1 MAGWKFFIDGI
12 KVDEPIGW
20 DAVEFMAKRLE
31 FHGIDQPF
39 TTDISFIGKGAKI
52 LKSYFDSGFIN
63 DNIPFQ
69 ITSNQIVNGLPY
81 SFDGYIN
88 MAIYSEVNTCDTQGW
103 QITVGIIEDP
113 FRENFLTRQD
123 VEIDLLTLKNL
134 DQDDIDSLVLTEVRL
149 HSQQLYLQGIGKD
162 SLEVNVNASNGV
174 TIPIYFDNSD
184 FKGPFGNTFDSTGLS
199 LADTNVW
206 FQNNAGYTRIIE
218 FKFNVKVEGTLF
230 NSGGIGGL
238 FGIQALIYNS
248 DNSLAGFI
256 NFGFSPAFTFVGQT
270 FTLDIT
276 APSSYQNVTLLSGQR
291 IQMVVKT
298 SSGLVFC
305 DFKVFAGSKLIV
317 REFSTATAS
326 LCNGLY
332 IYDFLH
338 RILEIITGNSN
349 PLVSDYFALGS
360 GLMWNNFITTGFY
373 IRNGQLLEETN
384 PQITTTFKKFFED
397 LSRIFN
403 LGWAFEWSEYY
414 QQYQIRIEP
423 MEYFYNNGIKIGDF
437 ERVSGIKQYAL
448 SEKLVNNFR
457 IGFTDQW
464 KNIAVSGIFE
474 PHTYRSYFT
483 PNKSR
488 SGEKTVEDLRSGI
501 IGSGYAIE
509 FSRRLQ
515 FLRDDSGSSDRP
527 NDYNLFLIW
536 LNRESVTIDPIEETG
551 YEVIGETGSVTFL
564 PGKVSVGSDLAGTTN
579 SPIESVYNILHTP
592 ARIAARFWKLLG
604 MHTYGLP
611 DAKAALFFQS
621 GEYYT
626 TLESEINNTY
636 FPTASQEIQGTVSES
651 TNISEAILAE
661 GLNQYL
667 FKPIGFDF
675 IFPQSLCSFQTMANL
690 GYGYVKVTSGNQTF
704 YGFLLDAT
712 NKPVDPQSGETTFKL
727 ILAKNA
733 PLSGDYRAGDYHLG
747 DYHTGE

>member
-134 DQDDIDSLVLTEVRL
+134 DQDDIDPLVLTEVRL
-149 HSQQLYLQGIGKD
+149 HSQQLYLQGIARNLADESVVIFKSSGD
-162 SLEVNVNASNGV
+162 PLELSYVM
-174 TIPIYFDNSD
+174 PYFWQNSD
-184 FKGPFGNTFDSTGLS
+184 FKGQFGNTFDRRETRRSDFNAIFVNNGTEARNIRAKGKGSYSVNPASITGSGGDISFQIFAKVFEVGDYGVGTLYTGLFTTPLVPVLTTSTG
-199 LADTNVW
+199 
-206 FQNNAGYTRIIE
+206 E
-218 FKFNVKVEGTLF
+218 
-230 NSGGIGGL
+230 
-238 FGIQALIYNS
+238 
-248 DNSLAGFI
+248 
-256 NFGFSPAFTFVGQT
+256 FTFDFT
-270 FTLDIT
+270 FPVPVDYGIVIQWGYSD
-276 APSSYQNVTLLSGQR
+276 SSTYTQIETTVSFPIGIELEFS
-291 IQMVVKT
+291 
-298 SSGLVFC
+298 
-305 DFKVFAGSKLIV
+305 
-317 REFSTATAS
+317 EFSTATAS

-332 IYDFLH
+332 VYDFLY
-338 RILEIITGNSN
+338 RLLEIITGNSN

-360 GLMWNNFITTGFY
+360 GLMWNNFITTGLY

-437 ERVSGIKQYAL
+437 EKVSGIKQYAL

-488 SGEKTVEDLRSGI
+488 SGEKTVEDLRSNI
-501 IGSGYAIE
+501 ICSGYAIE

-667 FKPIGFDF
+667 FKPIGFDCS
-675 IFPQSLCSFQTMANL
+675 FPQSLCSFQTMANL
-690 GYGYVKVTSGNQTF
+690 
-704 YGFLLDAT
+704 
-712 NKPVDPQSGETTFKL
+712 
-727 ILAKNA
+727 
-733 PLSGDYRAGDYHLG
+733 
-747 DYHTGE
+747 